1 MKNTLM
7 IVIAF
12 ITFTLSGQND
22 MGKDKQ
28 FRQENRKNF
37 TPEQKAELHSKKL
50 TLELDLTDSQQKE
63 IKKLLL
69 DHKKQ
74 KSSNS
79 EKRKDISVENK
90 YEGKKTALDR
100 RIIMKREF
108 KKILTSKQY
117 EKWESDQ
124 QKRKHPHK
132 MRMLKHK
139 KERKEKK

>member
-7 IVIAF
+7 IIIAF

-22 MGKDKQ
+22 IEKDKQ
-28 FRQENRKNF
+28 FRQENRNNF

-79 EKRKDISVENK
+79 EKRKDISVKNK

-132 MRMLKHK
+132 MRMSKHK

>member
-7 IVIAF
+7 IIIAF
-12 ITFTLSGQND
+12 VTFTLSAQNEI
-22 MGKDKQ
+22 GKDKQ

-79 EKRKDISVENK
+79 EKRKGISAENK

-100 RIIMKREF
+100 RIILKREF
-108 KKILTSKQY
+108 KKILTSEQY
-117 EKWESDQ
+117 EKW
-124 QKRKHPHK
+124 
-132 MRMLKHK
+132 
-139 KERKEKK
+139 